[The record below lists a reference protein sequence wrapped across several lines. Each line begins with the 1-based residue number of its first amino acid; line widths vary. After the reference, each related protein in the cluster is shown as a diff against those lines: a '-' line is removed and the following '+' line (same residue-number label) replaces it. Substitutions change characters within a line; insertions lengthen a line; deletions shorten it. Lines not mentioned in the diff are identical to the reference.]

1 MLLLT
6 SVVVLE
12 QFHFVIYYTYIKNE
26 HKNTFNE
33 TWTDKAS
40 IVMVSHSSDWYSTF
54 TTKNLRSE

>member
-1 MLLLT
+1 MLPSIKGTRYISIKLNDTNMLLLT

-33 TWTDKAS
+33 T
-40 IVMVSHSSDWYSTF
+40 
-54 TTKNLRSE
+54 